1 MHKAEPYATFHH
13 YGCGA
18 FVHGGSEKIMPI
30 VVGAA

>member
-13 YGCGA
+13 YGGSA
-18 FVHGGSEKIMPI
+18 FFDRGLEKIVSI